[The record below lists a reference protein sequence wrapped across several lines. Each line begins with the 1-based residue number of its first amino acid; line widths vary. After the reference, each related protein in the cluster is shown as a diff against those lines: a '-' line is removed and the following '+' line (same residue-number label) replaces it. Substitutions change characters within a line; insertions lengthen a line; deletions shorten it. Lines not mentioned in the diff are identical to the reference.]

1 MKDDRANVFAVM
13 AAAIVRNM
21 LAARE
26 SNDQAHTEALAR
38 LAEAHATPEA
48 QARHAAANEEFV
60 RRLRAMN
67 EDCCDCGA
75 RCENT
80 ICPTCLEQR
89 R

>member
-1 MKDDRANVFAVM
+1 MIGFLLRTKET

-21 LAARE
+21 LSARE
-26 SNDQAHTEALAR
+26 SSDQAHREALAR

-60 RRLRAMN
+60 RRLRSWN
-67 EDCCDCGA
+67 DDCADCGA
-75 RCENT
+75 RCENK
-80 ICPTCLEQR
+80 ICKTCLEQR